1 MELDPVSATGPR
13 LMGLIAAQSGDAV
26 GWVRHLE
33 HAASIEP
40 HDPYTVIWLAYGWTW
55 GGFPDRSRPLYDRI
69 LTIDPLFDYLLFGLG
84 FEAYF
89 AGDYAEA
96 ERQYEKARQLSP
108 DHPGI
113 VMVLAQTFASA
124 GQIERMVR
132 WVDDSAPDP
141 HAHPLHTLS
150 HLFKHALIGEAA
162 AADALTSAD
171 LESQLWSDFQYT
183 HVMAQAQA
191 ALGRPK
197 EAVRWL
203 TRSTER
209 GLLNYPFLSRRDP
222 LIGRIRGNQDLES
235 LLERVRWAWETFEA
249 RVAARAESTVPSDP
263 GEENERRA

>member
-1 MELDPVSATGPR
+1 M
-13 LMGLIAAQSGDAV
+13 
-26 GWVRHLE
+26 
-33 HAASIEP
+33 
-40 HDPYTVIWLAYGWTW
+40 
-55 GGFPDRSRPLYDRI
+55 
-69 LTIDPLFDYLLFGLG
+69 DPLFDYLLFGLG

-89 AGDYAEA
+89 AGDHAEA
-96 ERQYEKARQLSP
+96 EPHYEKARQLSP

-150 HLFKHALIGEAA
+150 HLFKHALVGEAA
-162 AADALTSAD
+162 AAEALTSAD
-171 LESQLWSDFQYT
+171 LESQLLSDFQYT

-235 LLERVRWAWETFEA
+235 LLERVRRAWETFEA
-249 RVAARAESTVPSDP
+249 RVAARAESTGAVRSWR
-263 GEENERRA
+263 GK